1 MKKLALTVCA
11 FLMTV
16 SVNSIFASTHESNE
30 EPTQTD
36 SIPTN
41 SQSII
46 ALTDTISP
54 DTAQLMALTDDNEPA
69 KEESGDNDGT
79 EKKDEPA
86 KEEEPTTSFALTDDN
101 EPAKEEQP
109 TEQEPT
115 KDEPSQ
121 EENIPTG
128 TPEKEALA

>member
-1 MKKLALTVCA
+1 MKKLALAVCA

-86 KEEEPTTSFALTDDN
+86 KEEPTTSFALTDDN